1 MIVWLHC
8 NTNCVLVYRGTRDG
22 TPPQSRTTFHI
33 RAKYPNGQFYAVLT
47 MLADTNRPITIQKSL
62 IIYESEDKSHTHIAV
77 GRPLV
82 ICRVMIAYTASED
95 LLSHVTKCAWQ
106 TKSTINN

>member
-1 MIVWLHC
+1 MA
-8 NTNCVLVYRGTRDG
+8 
-22 TPPQSRTTFHI
+22 PPQSRTTFHI

-82 ICRVMIAYTASED
+82 ICRVMIAYTASAD